1 MSAQLE
7 TEANITR
14 QHIPHHMSGWA
25 SAALIYLGIVLT
37 FTAVTLIGCIIWLL
51 IW

>member
-7 TEANITR
+7 AKR
-14 QHIPHHMSGWA
+14 QHIAHKMLEQA
-25 SAALIYLGIVLT
+25 SAALIYLEILAT
-37 FTAVTLIGCIIWLL
+37 FTAVILIVCMIWLL